1 MIKEIVLIILLF
13 NGEVLLKPHN
23 LIIGNSI
30 RSHLGGTVMECLD
43 YGDKLRFELS
53 THRWVEEDIMKS
65 GWYMNDGSGT
75 WQGYICQ

>member
-13 NGEVLLKPHN
+13 NGETLLKHYN
-23 LIIGNSI
+23 LITGSSV
-30 RSHLGGTVMECLD
+30 RSHWGGTVMECLD

-75 WQGYICQ
+75 WQGYICR